1 MDKAGLLEMKSVTM
15 TEKGQ
20 ISIPK
25 EVRKSAGL
33 KPGSKVAILCYNN
46 RVELRPM
53 KQISDAMYASL
64 MSEKVLAKIW
74 DTPGEDKA
82 WEYLQK
88 GT

>member
-1 MDKAGLLEMKSVTM
+1 MDKAGLLEMKSATI

-33 KPGSKVAILCYNN
+33 KPGSKVAILCYGD

-53 KQISDAMYASL
+53 RKITEGMEAFL
-64 MSEKVLAKIW
+64 MSRSSLAKIW
-74 DTPGEDKA
+74 DTPEEDKA
-82 WEYLQK
+82 WGHL
-88 GT
+88 

>member
-1 MDKAGLLEMKSVTM
+1 MDKTGLLEMKSATI

-33 KPGSKVAILCYNN
+33 KPGSKVAILCYGD

-53 KQISDAMYASL
+53 KHISEAMYVSL
-64 MSEKVLAKIW
+64 MSEKSLAKIW
-74 DTPGEDKA
+74 DTPEEDEA
-82 WEYLQK
+82 WKHL
-88 GT
+88 